1 MIHRKLPTV
10 IRWSAAGV
18 LALMAACGADE
29 TQPTNED
36 HVPEFYTIS
45 VNGNLVSPPYTLQQ
59 GQTVLVRIHF
69 LNKEGENLDEVESSH
84 FAGLTFD
91 PATLATA
98 VRRADHHFQFDVT
111 GESAGTG
118 TVTVS
123 YGHSADAD
131 EVTLPS
137 EQVEVVDPGSGGL

>member
-1 MIHRKLPTV
+1 MIRLKLPAV

-18 LALMAACGADE
+18 LALVVACGGDE
-29 TQPTNED
+29 TQPSED
-36 HVPEFYTIS
+36 HTPVSYTIFADGS
-45 VNGNLVSPPYTLQQ
+45 PVSSPYSLEL
-59 GQTVLVRIHF
+59 GQTVLVRIEF
-69 LNKEGENLDEVESSH
+69 QNAAGESLNDVESSH